1 MSVMPHDGAK
11 LFGPKHV
18 GEASS
23 IVYGG
28 SGESVRR
35 RKSTIGSSRTY
46 SKEKAR
52 SADPVWNTPVTALS
66 VKNSGSGHRPW
77 GFFGVPPPAA
87 VKAHVLKDHN
97 AGLQIDRRL
106 RSKTSLASL
115 TTLYVA

>member
-28 SGESVRR
+28 
-35 RKSTIGSSRTY
+35 
-46 SKEKAR
+46 KAR